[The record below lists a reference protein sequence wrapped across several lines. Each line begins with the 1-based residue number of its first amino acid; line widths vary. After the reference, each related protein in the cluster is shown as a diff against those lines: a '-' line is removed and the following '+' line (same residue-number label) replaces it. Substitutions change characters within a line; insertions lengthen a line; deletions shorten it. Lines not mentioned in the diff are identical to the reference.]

1 MVENYLLQIG
11 MRCGTVKN
19 FNNSIL
25 RDMENNDG
33 QHWYFLTPIK
43 AFDKG
48 NGLKECTVNMA
59 YPFLN
64 EETDTSEQIVI
75 ERLSPLM
82 DGHQTDLLKIL
93 RKMLIVPSFTFSVV
107 PFWANEKTSERNELK
122 DFGSNRIHIINASIK
137 ILYRETW
144 FKTTYN

>member
-11 MRCGTVKN
+11 MRCGTVKK
-19 FNNSIL
+19 FNNTIL
-25 RDMENNDG
+25 TDMENNDG
-33 QHWYFLTPIK
+33 QHWYFLTPVK
-43 AFDKG
+43 SFDKG
-48 NGLKECTVNMA
+48 NGLKECTIQIA

-82 DGHQTDLLKIL
+82 DDYQTDLIKIL
-93 RKMLIVPSFTFSVV
+93 RKMLIVPSFTFSVI

-122 DFGSNRIHIINASIK
+122 DFGNNRIHIINASIK

-144 FKTTYN
+144 F